1 MMGLAPH
8 NPNGPIANVVALHF
22 DLSTPNFLIQEDM
35 LGDVPWRFDVVKAN
49 LRSQSGYWL
58 PLEEPGLGVEIN
70 ETEAPKHPFQEEVFE
85 QSVYHEDGSVA
96 EW

>member
-1 MMGLAPH
+1 
-8 NPNGPIANVVALHF
+8 
-22 DLSTPNFLIQEDM
+22 M

-49 LRSQSGYWL
+49 LCSRSGYWL
-58 PLEEPGLGVEIN
+58 PIEEPGLGVEIN
-70 ETEAPKHPFQEEVFE
+70 EAEARKHPFQQEVFE

>member
-1 MMGLAPH
+1 
-8 NPNGPIANVVALHF
+8 
-22 DLSTPNFLIQEDM
+22 M
-35 LGDVPWRFDVVKAN
+35 LGDVPWRFDVVRTN
-49 LRSQSGYWL
+49 LRFQNGYWL

-70 ETEAPKHPFQEEVFE
+70 ETEARKHPFQQEIFE